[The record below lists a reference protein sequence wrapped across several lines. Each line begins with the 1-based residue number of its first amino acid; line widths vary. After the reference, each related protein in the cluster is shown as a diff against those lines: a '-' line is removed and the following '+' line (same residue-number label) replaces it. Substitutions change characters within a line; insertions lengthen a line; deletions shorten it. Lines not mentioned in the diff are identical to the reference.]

1 MIDVLKNRFVR
12 AIPYQTNIRLLE
24 QPAAFGFLRNPTW
37 DFTWLLCGLWLLPLV
52 ILLDWGEGLETF
64 FLLCTLLFWL
74 THRFSSLLLAFT
86 SPSYSSVR
94 QAQPLRFLGV
104 PILVILSVFTWLYS
118 PWPTLTLVEKILVL
132 AVIDY
137 AWALYHFA
145 IQHYGVLRLY
155 QLRNPRQQGLS
166 SSQQRNWC
174 LLLGG
179 VLPWLGEL
187 VQGTTWLQQ
196 EGLMTFSWVPS
207 DSASI
212 WLLRG
217 MVCLVSLMAWRK
229 LTAQNFSL
237 PYQAYLLSLLLL
249 ANAAWWISP
258 LAFLVLISVQHW
270 LVALGIAG
278 HARSIDSPKDHS
290 GWRIVGVWVLMTILA
305 VPFLEVDSV
314 DFSNGFG
321 AGWIPGWQALLGE
334 PSVLTFCLGL
344 AFASGFVHYLMD
356 RAVYRFADP
365 MVRRQVLRL
374 YLSDLPTGGN
384 S

>member
-1 MIDVLKNRFVR
+1 MIDVLKNRFVKV
-12 AIPYQTNIRLLE
+12 IPHETNTRLLE
-24 QPAAFGFLRNPTW
+24 QPAASGFLRNPTW

-86 SPSYSSVR
+86 SPRYSFLR
-94 QAQPLRFLGV
+94 KAQPLRFLGV
-104 PILVILSVFTWLYS
+104 PVLVILSVFIWLYS
-118 PWPTLTLVEKILVL
+118 PWPTWTLVERILVL

-166 SSQQRNWC
+166 SAEQRNWC

-179 VLPWLGEL
+179 VLPWLGEF

-196 EGLMTFSWVPS
+196 EGLLSLTWLSFH
-207 DSASI
+207 SASI
-212 WLLRG
+212 WTLRG
-217 MVCLVSLMAWRK
+217 AVCLVSLMAWCK
-229 LTAQNFSL
+229 LTTQNCSL
-237 PYQAYLLSLLLL
+237 AYQAYLLSVLLL
-249 ANAAWWISP
+249 ANGAWWISP

-278 HARSIDSPKDHS
+278 HARSIDSPKDYS

-305 VPFLEVDSV
+305 VPFLEMDST

-321 AGWIPGWQALLGE
+321 AEWIPGWQALLGE

-374 YLSDLPTGGN
+374 YLSDLPTRRN

>member
-1 MIDVLKNRFVR
+1 MYKR
-12 AIPYQTNIRLLE
+12 Q
-24 QPAAFGFLRNPTW
+24 AFGFLRNPTW

-94 QAQPLRFLGV
+94 QAQPLRFLVV
-104 PILVILSVFTWLYS
+104 PILVILSVFNWLYS
-118 PWPTLTLVEKILVL
+118 PWPTLTMVEKILVL

-166 SSQQRNWC
+166 ISQERNWC

-196 EGLMTFSWVPS
+196 EGLLTFSWVPS

-212 WLLRG
+212 WTLRG
-217 MVCLVSLMAWRK
+217 AVCLISVVAWRK
-229 LTAQNFSL
+229 LTVQNGPL
-237 PYQAYLLSLLLL
+237 AYQAYLLSLLLL

-270 LVALGIAG
+270 LVAVGIAG
-278 HARSIDSPKDHS
+278 HARSIDSTKDHS
-290 GWRIVGVWVLMTILA
+290 GWRIVSIWVLLTIVA
-305 VPFLEVDSV
+305 IPFLEIDSV
-314 DFSNGFG
+314 DFSSGLG
-321 AGWIPGWQALLGE
+321 AEWIPGWQALLGE

-356 RAVYRFADP
+356 RAVYRFSDP
-365 MVRRQVLRL
+365 MLRQRVLRL
-374 YLSDLPTGGN
+374 YLSD
-384 S
+384 

>member
-104 PILVILSVFTWLYS
+104 PILVTLSVFTWLCS
-118 PWPTLTLVEKILVL
+118 PWPTWTLVEKILVL

-145 IQHYGVLRLY
+145 IQHYGMLRLY
-155 QLRNPRQQGLS
+155 QLRNPRQQELS

-196 EGLMTFSWVPS
+196 EGLLTFSWLPS

-217 MVCLVSLMAWRK
+217 TVCLVSLMAWRK
-229 LTAQNFSL
+229 LTVQNGS
-237 PYQAYLLSLLLL
+237 PAYQAYLLSLLLL

-258 LAFLVLISVQHW
+258 LAFLVLISMQHW
-270 LVALGIAG
+270 LVAVGIAG
-278 HARSIDSPKDHS
+278 HARSMDSPKNHS
-290 GWRIVGVWVLMTILA
+290 GWRIVGIWVLLTIVA
-305 VPFLEVDSV
+305 VPFLEIDSV
-314 DFSNGFG
+314 DFSNGL
-321 AGWIPGWQALLGE
+321 AAEWIPGWQTMLVE
-334 PSVLTFCLGL
+334 SNWLTLCLGL
-344 AFASGFVHYLMD
+344 AFASGFAHYLMD

-365 MVRRQVLRL
+365 IVRRQVLRL
-374 YLSDLPTGGN
+374 YLSD
-384 S
+384 

>member
-12 AIPYQTNIRLLE
+12 AIPYQTNIKLLE

-94 QAQPLRFLGV
+94 QAQPLRFLVV

-118 PWPTLTLVEKILVL
+118 PWPTWTLVEKILVL

-196 EGLMTFSWVPS
+196 EGLLTFSWVPS

-217 MVCLVSLMAWRK
+217 TVCLVSLMAWRK
-229 LTAQNFSL
+229 LTAQNCSL

-270 LVALGIAG
+270 LVAVGIAG

-305 VPFLEVDSV
+305 VPFLEMDSV
-314 DFSNGFG
+314 DLSNGFG
-321 AGWIPGWQALLGE
+321 AEWIPGWQALLGE

-374 YLSDLPTGGN
+374 YLSDLPTGRN

>member
-52 ILLDWGEGLETF
+52 ILLDWGKGLETF

-86 SPSYSSVR
+86 SPSYSSVC

-118 PWPTLTLVEKILVL
+118 PWPTLTMVEKILVL

-155 QLRNPRQQGLS
+155 QLRNPRQQVLS

-196 EGLMTFSWVPS
+196 EGLLTFSWLPS

-217 MVCLVSLMAWRK
+217 TVCLVSLMAWRK
-229 LTAQNFSL
+229 LTAQNCSL

-278 HARSIDSPKDHS
+278 HARSIDSPKDYS

-305 VPFLEVDSV
+305 VPFLEMDST

-321 AGWIPGWQALLGE
+321 AEWIPGWQALLGE

-374 YLSDLPTGGN
+374 YLSDLRNGRN

>member
-1 MIDVLKNRFVR
+1 LIDVLKNRFVR

-24 QPAAFGFLRNPTW
+24 QPVAFGFLRNPTW

-86 SPSYSSVR
+86 SPSYFSVR

-104 PILVILSVFTWLYS
+104 PILVILFVFTWLYS
-118 PWPTLTLVEKILVL
+118 PWPTWTLVEKILVL

-187 VQGTTWLQQ
+187 FQGATWLQQ
-196 EGLMTFSWVPS
+196 EGLLTFSWVPS

-217 MVCLVSLMAWRK
+217 TVCLVSLMAWRK
-229 LTAQNFSL
+229 LTAQNCSL

-305 VPFLEVDSV
+305 VPFLEMDSI

-321 AGWIPGWQALLGE
+321 AEWIPGWQALFAL
-334 PSVLTFCLGL
+334 PSLLTFCLGL

-356 RAVYRFADP
+356 RAVYRFTDP

>member
-1 MIDVLKNRFVR
+1 LIDVLKNRFVR

-118 PWPTLTLVEKILVL
+118 PWPTWTLVEKILVL

-196 EGLMTFSWVPS
+196 EGLLTFSWVPS

-229 LTAQNFSL
+229 LTAQNCSL

-270 LVALGIAG
+270 LVAVGIAG

-305 VPFLEVDSV
+305 VPFLEMDSI
-314 DFSNGFG
+314 DFSNGLG
-321 AGWIPGWQALLGE
+321 AEWIPGWQALLGE

-365 MVRRQVLRL
+365 MVRRQALRL
-374 YLSDLPTGGN
+374 YLSDLRTGRN

>member
-1 MIDVLKNRFVR
+1 MIDVLKHRFSGTIPEHENRKSF
-12 AIPYQTNIRLLE
+12 E
-24 QPAAFGFLRNPTW
+24 QPDSALGFLRNPTW

-94 QAQPLRFLGV
+94 KAQPLRFLGV
-104 PILVILSVFTWLYS
+104 PVLVILFVFIWLYS
-118 PWPTLTLVEKILVL
+118 PWPTWTLTEKILIL

-155 QLRNPRQQGLS
+155 QLRNPMQQGLS
-166 SSQQRNWC
+166 SSQQQNWC

-196 EGLMTFSWVPS
+196 EGLLNLTWLSF
-207 DSASI
+207 DTASI
-212 WLLRG
+212 WTLRG
-217 MVCLVSLMAWRK
+217 AVCLISLVAWRK
-229 LTAQNFSL
+229 LTAQNCSL
-237 PYQAYLLSLLLL
+237 AYKAYLLSLLLL
-249 ANAAWWISP
+249 TNAAWWISP

-270 LVALGIAG
+270 LVAVGIAG
-278 HARSIDSPKDHS
+278 HARSIDSPKNQS
-290 GWRIVGVWVLMTILA
+290 CWRVVIIWVLWTIVA
-305 VPFLEVDSV
+305 VPFLEIDSV
-314 DFSNGFG
+314 DVSNSLGTE
-321 AGWIPGWQALLGE
+321 WIPGWQNFLME
-334 PSVLTFCLGL
+334 SSWLTFCLGL

-356 RAVYRFADP
+356 RAVYRFSDP
-365 MVRRQVLRL
+365 MLRQQVLRL
-374 YLSDLPTGGN
+374 YLSD
-384 S
+384 

>member
-52 ILLDWGEGLETF
+52 ILLDWGKGLETF
-64 FLLCTLLFWL
+64 FLFCTLLFWL

-166 SSQQRNWC
+166 ISQERNWC

-196 EGLMTFSWVPS
+196 EGLLTFSWVPS

-229 LTAQNFSL
+229 LTAQNCSL
-237 PYQAYLLSLLLL
+237 AYQAYLLSLLLL

-305 VPFLEVDSV
+305 VPFLEIDSV
-314 DFSNGFG
+314 DLSNGFG

-334 PSVLTFCLGL
+334 PSVLTFFLGL

-356 RAVYRFADP
+356 RAAYRFADP
-365 MVRRQVLRL
+365 MVRQQVLRL